1 MLPCPICGATSFQ
14 DFSGRAD
21 AVCTQC
27 GSLERHRALVSVFE
41 SLPESAAPGRCL
53 EVAPLSPEVYGGY
66 LRRRG
71 WRYTCT
77 DKWKTG
83 NPQDPRAVG
92 FIDFE
97 ADLVHMPMFAD
108 GSFDLVIIQHVIE
121 EIPDFGAALSEIA
134 RVLSP
139 RGVALLEI
147 PYDPTLARSRKAPP
161 NHFGNLWRFGTDL
174 LDEIRRR
181 LPRLEIAR
189 LAQGDYSGDLFVC
202 RPAAR
207 ASRAPVFMAHGHD
220 RAFGDDLRALL
231 GHLRRAGIRCLS
243 GDEYLAGMDGA
254 LLTIDDGHPND
265 LAVAYPILREFDA
278 RAVSFLIPLRAD
290 LSPRG
295 IDWDAWRAA
304 LDRIEVGS
312 HTLTHT
318 KVGTG
323 RAGEPATGQAN
334 VAGVHGFDVFDPVPG
349 LAACEYDPLRRQ
361 FESRETRRAR
371 LTAEIAFSRQFI
383 ERRIGKTVRFFS
395 YPWGAWDAESLA
407 IVREAG
413 YEAAFSVAATDGTR
427 WTVPRINLPPWVA
440 AHAETAAAAT
450 VATSAPTPAATA
462 APASAPAAAA
472 TSEAAAPPIPPPELR
487 FMAESEP
494 EFIAFGDELVRNIAD
509 HAGLSP
515 TSRVADVG
523 CGYGRVAHALLRR
536 PGFEGTY
543 VGMDI
548 LERHIRWCQENLSP
562 CGGGRFSFR
571 FLDVRNGRY
580 NPTGAIAPDEVDLG
594 VPDGEADV
602 VVLTSVFTHMHENEI
617 RHYLREIR
625 RMLAPQGRAYVPFF
639 LLDDEV
645 RANEAAGRTR
655 YPLPYALAPHCRY
668 MNQEDP
674 LHVIAYDESWVL
686 ERLAEAG
693 LEAVELH
700 HGKWGGRS
708 EGLDFQDTLILAPT
722 AAE

>member
-21 AVCTQC
+21 AVCTRC

-147 PYDPTLARSRKAPP
+147 PYDPASARSEKAPP

-207 ASRAPVFMAHGHD
+207 TSRGPVFMAHGHD

-231 GHLRRAGIRCLS
+231 GHLRREGIRCLS
-243 GDEYLAGMDGA
+243 GDEYLAGEDGA

-290 LSPRG
+290 LTPRVV
-295 IDWDAWRAA
+295 DWDAWRAA

-318 KVGTG
+318 KVGRG

-383 ERRIGKTVRFFS
+383 ERRLGKTVRFFS

-413 YEAAFSVAATDGTR
+413 YEAAFSVTATDGTR
-427 WTVPRINLPPWVA
+427 WSVPRINLPPWVA
-440 AHAETAAAAT
+440 ARRENAAAA
-450 VATSAPTPAATA
+450 AA
-462 APASAPAAAA
+462 APS
-472 TSEAAAPPIPPPELR
+472 APPIPPAKLR
-487 FMAESEP
+487 FMAESDT
-494 EFIAFGDELVRNIAD
+494 EFISLGDVLVRNMAE

-515 TSRVADVG
+515 TSRVVDVG

-548 LERHIRWCQENLSP
+548 LDRQIRWCAENLAP
-562 CGGGRFSFR
+562 CGGGRFAFR
-571 FLDVRNGRY
+571 FLDVQNGRY

-625 RMLAPQGRAYVPFF
+625 RMLAPRGRAYVTFF

-645 RANEAAGRTR
+645 RANEAAGRTG
-655 YPLPYALAPHCRY
+655 YPLPYELAPHCRC
-668 MNQEDP
+668 MTQEDP
-674 LHVIAYDESWVL
+674 LHVIAYDERWVL

-700 HGKWGGRS
+700 HGEWGGRG